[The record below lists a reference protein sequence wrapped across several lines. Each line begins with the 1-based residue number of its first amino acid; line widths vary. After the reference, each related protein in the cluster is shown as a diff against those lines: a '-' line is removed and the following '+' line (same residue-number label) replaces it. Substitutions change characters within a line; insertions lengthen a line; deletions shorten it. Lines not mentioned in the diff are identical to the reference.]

1 MRDKIIVIDDEPNL
15 RKILEAFLSRQG
27 FEVFSFEGFQQA
39 ITTLNT
45 EDVSAVITD
54 LSMPEHSG
62 LDVLK
67 YCKEYSPDLP
77 VVLITA
83 FGTVEAA
90 VTALKNGAFDFVL
103 KPFDQDELIRIIEKA
118 IQTRKR
124 RRREPA
130 LEMMSATAVGPVPVP
145 LFGQDPS
152 TVSLREEVY
161 RISATRSPVFM
172 KGEIGSGKRSVAY
185 EIHRKSDRSRGP
197 FIHVHCDAIPPV
209 FQVSEL
215 FGTEKGPS
223 PTSFFSKPGSFELG
237 MGGTVFLDEVDAL
250 GVDAQNALFTMLE
263 NESFSRVHGAK
274 IYPLDFRIIT
284 ASSKD
289 LDRRVLDGTF
299 HVELYP
305 RLTLEQIQ
313 LKPLRERKQDIR
325 TDLLPYFIDQ
335 SCRKRGIPNPG
346 MDPSVADWFVQQE
359 WKGNIGEL
367 QRAVEKMMN
376 HWVSGPVTVDL
387 LHHLGPV

>member
-27 FEVFSFEGFQQA
+27 FEVFAFEGFTQA
-39 ITTLNT
+39 METLNT
-45 EDVSAVITD
+45 ENISVVVTD
-54 LSMPEHSG
+54 LSMPGHSG

-77 VVLITA
+77 VVMITA

-103 KPFDQDELIRIIEKA
+103 KPFDQDELNRIIEKA

-124 RRREPA
+124 RTREPA
-130 LEMMSATAVGPVPVP
+130 LDLMSATAVGPVPIP

-152 TVSLREEVY
+152 TARLRKDVA
-161 RISATRSPVFM
+161 RIASTRSAVFM
-172 KGEIGSGKRSVAY
+172 SGEVGSGKRSIAY

-197 FIHVHCDAIPPV
+197 FIQVHCDAIPAV

-215 FGTEKGPS
+215 FGTEKGAL

-237 MGGTVFLDEVDAL
+237 SGGTILLDEVDAL
-250 GVDAQNALFTMLE
+250 GIEAQNALFTMLE
-263 NESFSRVHGAK
+263 NECFSRVHGAK
-274 IYPLDFRIIT
+274 IQPVDFRIIA

-289 LDRRVLDGTF
+289 VGRMVVDGTF
-299 HVELYP
+299 HVELFA
-305 RLTLEQIQ
+305 RLTVEQID
-313 LKPLRERKQDIR
+313 LKPLRQRKEDIR
-325 TDLLPYFIDQ
+325 TDLLPYFIEK
-335 SCRKRGIPNPG
+335 SSRKRGIQVPACEQA
-346 MDPSVADWFVQQE
+346 VVDWFTLQE
-359 WKGNIGEL
+359 WNGNIGEL
-367 QRAVEKMMN
+367 ERSVEKMMN
-376 HWVSGPVTVDL
+376 QWTGGDITPDL
-387 LHHLGPV
+387 LSRAGLS